1 MRYWIIACVALLA
14 GCAKEPAAYLISGSE
29 IAITVERTRPYF
41 WSKGWELDLIVRQHP
56 NCQRRHHMKP
66 TSGGN
71 VRVDVFSPERG
82 VFILRQ
88 GKRWYV
94 TELRECGF
102 ADYAE
107 PPPEPGEL
115 LGAFREQEGT
125 FRFVENKDK
134 AVGAVRE
141 AEAD

>member
-14 GCAKEPAAYLISGSE
+14 GCAKEPAAYLVSGAEVS
-29 IAITVERTRPYF
+29 ITVERTKPYF
-41 WSKGWELDLIVRQHP
+41 WSSGWELDLIVRRHP
-56 NCQRRHHMKP
+56 ECQRRHHLKP
-66 TSGGN
+66 AGSGN
-71 VRVDVFSPERG
+71 LKVELYSPERG

-102 ADYAE
+102 SAYQE

-115 LGAFREQEGT
+115 LGAFQEKNGT
-125 FRFVENKDK
+125 FKFVGNKDK
-134 AVGAVRE
+134 AAGTPE
-141 AEAD
+141 GD